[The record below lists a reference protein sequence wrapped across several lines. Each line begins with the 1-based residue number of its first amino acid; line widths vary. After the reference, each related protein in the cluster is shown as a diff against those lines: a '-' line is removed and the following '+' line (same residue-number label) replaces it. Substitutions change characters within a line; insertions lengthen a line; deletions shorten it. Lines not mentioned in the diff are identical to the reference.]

1 MSTSKKNEQILEKN
15 FCFFL
20 NFINLRYQCRE
31 NLSLKKKIVFPL
43 NNSIRSQKYSAN
55 RRKIQ
60 RRKSENLE
68 KSQKLRIEF
77 FRFSEKKKSPD
88 RSENILSNFS
98 DFRNFLISWGNL
110 INNEENAK
118 KFKNYYRENFR
129 KFFENECD
137 RKCFLF
143 ILSGFSREISKKVVL
158 KFGILKISNVFL
170 FSIFTRNF
178 ETLRTIRENF
188 ISDGKN
194 CRK

>member
-1 MSTSKKNEQILEKN
+1 MNTSVSTSKKNEQILEKN

-31 NLSLKKKIVFPL
+31 NLSLKKEIVFSL

-60 RRKSENLE
+60 RRKSENL
-68 KSQKLRIEF
+68 
-77 FRFSEKKKSPD
+77 
-88 RSENILSNFS
+88 
-98 DFRNFLISWGNL
+98 

-129 KFFENECD
+129 KIFENECD

-178 ETLRTIRENF
+178 ETLKTIRENF
-188 ISDGKN
+188 ISNGKN